1 MDIERDI
8 DPRAQIGEGTRVW
21 HHAQVREGAVLG
33 DNCVIGRGAYIGPGV
48 RVGANCKVQNYALV
62 YDPARLGDGV
72 FIGPAV
78 VLTNDRYPRAVAP
91 DGTLRRADD
100 WEPVGVT
107 IGDGA
112 SIGARSVCVAP
123 VTEAMGMERS
133 FYKIAIR
140 PGKPLMAGKLG
151 RAAMLGLP
159 GNPVSS
165 IVCGHVFMLPMLRAM
180 QGLPPAPAPRLGAR
194 LAAPVDANG
203 PRAHD
208 MRARLG
214 RDAAGTTITPFG
226 RQDSALLSILSEADA
241 LLVRPANDPA
251 RRPGEEVDYVPV

>member
-78 VLTNDRYPRAVAP
+78 VLTNDRYPRAVSP
-91 DGTLRRADD
+91 DGTLRSAED
-100 WEPVGVT
+100 WDPVGVT

-123 VTEAMGMERS
+123 VTVGAW
-133 FYKIAIR
+133 A
-140 PGKPLMAGKLG
+140 LVAAGSTVIHDVPAFALVAG
-151 RAAMLGLP
+151 
-159 GNPVSS
+159 
-165 IVCGHVFMLPMLRAM
+165 
-180 QGLPPAPAPRLGAR
+180 APAKRIGWVGRSGVPLLPVGADR
-194 LAAPVDANG
+194 WHCPATGA
-203 PRAHD
+203 
-208 MRARLG
+208 
-214 RDAAGTTITPFG
+214 TY
-226 RQDSALLSILSEADA
+226 RQHGETLEEDS
-241 LLVRPANDPA
+241 
-251 RRPGEEVDYVPV
+251 